1 MTSMAQQW
9 IEKFVESGDVI
20 EDILYLR
27 STERSPSDRKGKSA
41 DEKYLENLNRRIRDL
56 TRLLNCNFTAR
67 DYFVTLTYSRVGYAK
82 LRADKPPKTPAT
94 PYVYKA
100 AEKEIHKLIERC
112 RYHCAKEGVI
122 FKCIYVTANI
132 NPDTNNRA
140 RIHHHVVVNCEAMET
155 LKRLWRHGHVL
166 VENVKN
172 EVDHVRLA
180 RYMMDQ
186 VPYEK
191 GHNNYGRTLNLEK
204 PFITEHV
211 LWNPYKVLTP
221 PEGAIVLKQGLNY
234 LRFVRDKS

>member
-1 MTSMAQQW
+1 M
-9 IEKFVESGDVI
+9 
-20 EDILYLR
+20 
-27 STERSPSDRKGKSA
+27 
-41 DEKYLENLNRRIRDL
+41 
-56 TRLLNCNFTAR
+56 
-67 DYFVTLTYSRVGYAK
+67 
-82 LRADKPPKTPAT
+82 
-94 PYVYKA
+94 
-100 AEKEIHKLIERC
+100 
-112 RYHCAKEGVI
+112 I

-166 VENVKN
+166 VENVEN

-211 LWNPYKVLTP
+211 PWNPYKVLTP